1 MKGGIAGFQMSY
13 PSLDHY
19 VIPAGQCPLSPCM
32 SEYWRSKSVRQGLTR
47 DEIDFEEKP
56 EELENEK

>member
-1 MKGGIAGFQMSY
+1 MSY

-32 SEYWRSKSVRQGLTR
+32 SNYWRIPPVRQGLTR
-47 DEIDFEEKP
+47 DEIDFDIKP
-56 EELENEK
+56 EESEND